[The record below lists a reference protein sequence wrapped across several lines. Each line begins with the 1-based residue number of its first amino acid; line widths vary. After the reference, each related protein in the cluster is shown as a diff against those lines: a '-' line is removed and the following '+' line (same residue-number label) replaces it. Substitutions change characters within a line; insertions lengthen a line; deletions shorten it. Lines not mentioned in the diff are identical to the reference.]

1 MNTHKLLTA
10 HPIAP
15 DVRQRIEHE
24 LDLIEREHDVQI
36 LYACESGSR
45 AWGFAS
51 PDSDYDVRF
60 VYLRRPERY
69 LTVRPE
75 RDVIERPVDAVLDIS
90 GWDLRKA
97 LDLGGDSNPTLLEW
111 LNSPVVYRQQAERAA
126 QLRALA
132 SAYFARDRA
141 YHHYL
146 SMARKN
152 DREHLR
158 GETVRLKK
166 YLYVLRPLL
175 AARWVRQREDVPPMV
190 FAELAAA
197 VLHETEVVAA
207 INELLAVKMR
217 AGEAERGPAWPAL
230 RSFIDNEMAV
240 ATANAP
246 AKGERPPPTRLDDFL
261 AATVLQQTALTNP
274 ETHD

>member
-1 MNTHKLLTA
+1 MKNYKFLTA
-10 HPIAP
+10 HPIAHE
-15 DVRQRIEHE
+15 VRQRIEHE
-24 LDLIEREHDVQI
+24 LDRIEREHEVQI

-75 RDVIERPVDAVLDIS
+75 RDVIECPIDAVLDIS

-97 LDLGGDSNPTLLEW
+97 LDLGGESNPTLLEW
-111 LNSPVVYRQQAERAA
+111 LRSPVVYRQHAARAA
-126 QLRALA
+126 QLRELTERF
-132 SAYFARDRA
+132 FARDRA

-152 DREHLR
+152 DREHLK

-175 AARWVRQREDVPPMV
+175 AARWLRLREDAPPMV
-190 FAELAAA
+190 FAELAEA
-197 VLHETEVVAA
+197 VLHEPELIEA
-207 INELLAVKMR
+207 INELLALKMR
-217 AGEAERGPAWPAL
+217 AGEAERGPARPAL
-230 RSFIDNEMAV
+230 RSFIDAELALAMQQ
-240 ATANAP
+240 AP
-246 AKGERPPPTRLDDFL
+246 TKGERQPLAALDQFL
-261 AATVLQQTALTNP
+261 ADCVLSQL
-274 ETHD
+274 H

>member
-1 MNTHKLLTA
+1 MSPQKLISA

-15 DVRQRIEHE
+15 EVRQRIEHE
-24 LDLIEREHDVQI
+24 LDLIEHEHLVQI

-111 LNSPVVYRQQAERAA
+111 LDSPVVYRQQAERAA
-126 QLRALA
+126 QLRELA
-132 SAYFARDRA
+132 KAYFARDRA

-152 DREHLR
+152 DREHLH

-175 AARWVRQREDVPPMV
+175 AARWVRQRDDAPPMV
-190 FAELAAA
+190 FADLAEA
-197 VLHETEVVAA
+197 VLHELDVIDA

-230 RSFIDNEMAV
+230 RAFIDVELDL
-240 ATANAP
+240 ATRMAP
-246 AKGERPPPTRLDDFL
+246 AKDERRPLAELNIFL
-261 AATVLQQTALTNP
+261 ADCVLSQLA
-274 ETHD
+274 